1 MSAIVLDTGALI
13 ALERDDRRMW
23 AALKLSAANGED
35 VLVPTTALAQVWRR
49 SPSQAR
55 LSQALRHCVL
65 ASFDTVARDVGELLG
80 RARTT
85 DLCDAHVAIVAA
97 AQGNAVYTSDATD
110 IHRLMVALGRRRP
123 VIVRC

>member
-23 AALKLSAANGED
+23 TALRLSATNGED

-65 ASFDTVARDVGELLG
+65 ASFDVVARDVGELLG
-80 RARTT
+80 RSKTT

-97 AQGNAVYTSDATD
+97 AQGSAVYTSDPND
-110 IHRLMVALGRRRP
+110 LLRLVVAFGKRRP